1 MSLIR
6 YFTTGLET
14 GGAFARINTVAQID
28 SRYFPFDIS
37 NVINLD
43 APESFHA
50 GSMKAPGYYYQRFRE
65 LEYDDY

>member
-1 MSLIR
+1 MSLIH

-14 GGAFARINTVAQID
+14 GGAFARINTVSLLD
-28 SRYFPFDIS
+28 PRHFPFDIS

-50 GSMKAPGYYYQRFRE
+50 GSIKAPGYYQLFRDE
-65 LEYDDY
+65 GYYYDY